1 MQVSSQDLNA
11 EQLHGGSSSQ
21 EMRSVSSSSLPI
33 PGDVKVPGRA
43 EMHTSEEEM
52 HRVPRRNPRFMFA
65 RVLDYGDM
73 HH

>member
-1 MQVSSQDLNA
+1 
-11 EQLHGGSSSQ
+11 
-21 EMRSVSSSSLPI
+21 MRSVSSSSLPI